1 MIVGNIWA
9 YLPVQQFQIY
19 VSLFEN
25 FQKIQH
31 FLLNQKLD
39 TKIKIKQ
46 NRLMYLK
53 RNLHELDMGDE
64 TLMHVRN
71 AFLTMMEAQVLLLR
85 NVSAKY
91 ILDFTSQENALI
103 GWDALTIVVT
113 FP

>member
-1 MIVGNIWA
+1 
-9 YLPVQQFQIY
+9 
-19 VSLFEN
+19 
-25 FQKIQH
+25 
-31 FLLNQKLD
+31 
-39 TKIKIKQ
+39 
-46 NRLMYLK
+46 MYLK

-103 GWDALTIVVT
+103 G
-113 FP
+113 